1 LRQPA
6 ELAKWGYL
14 SHPPAAADKR
24 VHLAHPR
31 AAADKRV
38 HLALLNANPAAAD
51 KRVRE
56 TVKGQA
62 TGKGEINLEYI
73 NL

>member
-6 ELAKWGYL
+6 ELAKWGY
-14 SHPPAAADKR
+14 
-24 VHLAHPR
+24 LAHPR